1 MWVRS
6 MGQEDPLENEMST
19 HSSIIACRIPW
30 AEEPGKLQ
38 SIESQKSD
46 TNEATSHTHTH
57 KRERFGNTGKRFLSY
72 SVFSQKCGGP
82 GDQFT
87 AGCSTKV

>member
-1 MWVRS
+1 MQETWEMWVRS

-57 KRERFGNTGKRFLSY
+57 TQKREIWEYWKEIPLLFC
-72 SVFSQKCGGP
+72 V
-82 GDQFT
+82 
-87 AGCSTKV
+87 